1 MASKKKAGL
10 TTAGNVTLEIVTL
23 TEAYN
28 TDDGGRGDNVGT
40 IGYYTT
46 PQMAKSACVDNP
58 YTGTKDVKALR
69 VLATDAAPE
78 EAEYYILAEEKPVQ
92 ANLNFEA
99 FTKKLRESAKAKLTE
114 AEQRALGLIKDE

>member
-10 TTAGNVTLEIVTL
+10 TGGPTTAGNVTLEIVTL

-58 YTGTKDVKALR
+58 YTGTRAILNYRSSRSQRKERIRL
-69 VLATDAAPE
+69 TAAQG
-78 EAEYYILAEEKPVQ
+78 A
-92 ANLNFEA
+92 
-99 FTKKLRESAKAKLTE
+99 R
-114 AEQRALGLIKDE
+114 